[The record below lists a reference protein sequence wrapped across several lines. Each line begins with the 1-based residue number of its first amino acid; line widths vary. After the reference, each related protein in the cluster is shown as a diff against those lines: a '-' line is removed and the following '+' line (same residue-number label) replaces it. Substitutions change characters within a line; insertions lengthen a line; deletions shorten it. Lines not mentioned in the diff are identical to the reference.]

1 MDFGWDN
8 KEVYIGT
15 KRKRGLGKKG
25 FCFGIKGSLG
35 EFFILIHHKVKF
47 SHGFSRNITI
57 GYISFQFS

>member
-15 KRKRGLGKKG
+15 KRKRGLGKIG

-35 EFFILIHHKVKF
+35 EFFILIHH
-47 SHGFSRNITI
+47 
-57 GYISFQFS
+57 